1 MNRLNPEKL
10 LMSKWTATRPE
21 QRERHFIVT
30 RLIRDEDET
39 ITGCILEAV
48 INKNTYEIN
57 WRALQDSTRWL
68 TGWK

>member
-1 MNRLNPEKL
+1 MNWLNPEKL
-10 LMSKWTATRPE
+10 LMSKWTATQPE

-30 RLIRDEDET
+30 RLIRTEDET
-39 ITGCILEAV
+39 IIGCVLEAV

-57 WRALQDSTRWL
+57 WLELKDSSRWH